1 MHHFASSFVRIRTT
15 EARNRAKSPE
25 RVASLSSTA
34 AGLLRVFLQASRT
47 SRQLQESHCVGKV
60 RLRLVFIG
68 WPFHP
73 SLKGCGASPHPL
85 KDARPETR
93 DCVSRCS
100 VALHTASHRLAERNR
115 YVALRSLFMS
125 GLDAPVSPCLQFRL
139 RRFPPSLPSP
149 SVSSSLPAPTCSA
162 STSGSD
168 CPPPARLSR
177 GKDRSLVLERDCQCK
192 LPYTVLPRI
201 SRIKTGA
208 CRGLRPCPLCHLCP
222 TTATADSVAASG
234 PKQHRPSVKRPLQ
247 RRCEFQRLHPPEG
260 CCWEYIYLF
269 FGRSRAAAR
278 QLSYVIH

>member
-1 MHHFASSFVRIRTT
+1 MWYSFSRRSSSV
-15 EARNRAKSPE
+15 PP
-25 RVASLSSTA
+25 L
-34 AGLLRVFLQASRT
+34 
-47 SRQLQESHCVGKV
+47 HKV
-60 RLRLVFIG
+60 
-68 WPFHP
+68 
-73 SLKGCGASPHPL
+73 
-85 KDARPETR
+85 ARPGTR

-115 YVALRSLFMS
+115 YITLRSLFMS

-139 RRFPPSLPSP
+139 RRFKPSLPSP
-149 SVSSSLPAPTCSA
+149 SVSSSLPAPTCSV

-177 GKDRSLVLERDCQCK
+177 INGRMLELELDCQCQ

-208 CRGLRPCPLCHLCP
+208 CRGLRPCLLCHLCP
-222 TTATADSVAASG
+222 ATATAGAVAASG
-234 PKQHRPSVKRPLQ
+234 PKQHRPSDERPPQ
-247 RRCEFQRLHPPEG
+247 RRCEFQRHHPPEG
-260 CCWEYIYLF
+260 RCRAYIYLF